1 TAHRSGRCYG
11 TAASCRRI
19 RRSRPRPGRS
29 RRSLPTRGRTSLHL
43 VSATSKGGPMLSD
56 VNEAT
61 ARSEGAVERTRRGT
75 AKVID
80 VLGIHCEWR
89 IREADTGG
97 HYCVL
102 EMHVPP
108 GAGVPPHQHAQQ
120 ETFFIAEGA
129 AEFARVGP
137 DGVHW
142 FIVGP
147 SDSEN
152 VPACAFH
159 SLQNPTEL
167 PAIILLLYTPEI
179 VQLLY
184 RAGLPV
190 NTGTPLP
197 TGPPDPTEI

>member
-1 TAHRSGRCYG
+1 
-11 TAASCRRI
+11 
-19 RRSRPRPGRS
+19 
-29 RRSLPTRGRTSLHL
+29 
-43 VSATSKGGPMLSD
+43 MLSD

-137 DGVHW
+137 DGVQW
-142 FIVGP
+142 FSVGP
-147 SDSEN
+147 GDSVN
-152 VPACAFH
+152 VPAWAFH
-159 SLQNPTEL
+159 GFRNPTEQ
-167 PAIILLLYTPEI
+167 PARILLICTPGIE
-179 VQLLY
+179 QFFD

-190 NTGTPLP
+190 SPGTPLP
-197 TGPPDPTEI
+197 AGPPDPADIERVVKIAESDGQRFL